1 MCKLMQNNIIKA
13 SKRFLG
19 KLQVE
24 PQLLFVC
31 AAGTPFCDHIF
42 CLPRIAFKACLCFP
56 LWHTFFYF
64 LSNLERSRFLGAGR
78 NFRTSI
84 GSFRFTSSWD
94 SEVILLSQRLA
105 LKYNTIRRARCQHF
119 FASFFF
125 FLQNSSSG
133 RLQPLR
139 CGHGRSVSP
148 CQGETK
154 VLYIIYT
161 L

>member
-1 MCKLMQNNIIKA
+1 MQNNIIKA

-64 LSNLERSRFLGAGR
+64 FFQNLSIFLFDIGISLLYRAFGTHGKNNILILNLEAVLLIVRLKDKEVLLSPD
-78 NFRTSI
+78 I
-84 GSFRFTSSWD
+84 HRFTGN
-94 SEVILLSQRLA
+94 ILPLRGPWLI
-105 LKYNTIRRARCQHF
+105 LKLR
-119 FASFFF
+119 
-125 FLQNSSSG
+125 NSPFDKAELSSG
-133 RLQPLR
+133 ISLYSFIV
-139 CGHGRSVSP
+139 HG
-148 CQGETK
+148 
-154 VLYIIYT
+154 
-161 L
+161 